1 MLNRLNKGL
10 EKVMPLLTPT
20 GVLIGV
26 VGTHWLSNYA
36 GLVPWIFAAMTF
48 SGSLGSNFKD
58 LINVM
63 THPKPIIC
71 IFVILHIVMPF
82 VGWTAGHILF
92 PNDLYTETGYI
103 LLFVIPTGAVSV
115 VWVSIYKGN
124 IPLTLSLIL
133 LDTLLS
139 PFIVPTSL
147 NLWLGAKVQ
156 MDVWAIMKELL
167 WMVVIPSLIGMAL
180 NQATKGRI
188 KKSWGPTLNP
198 FSKIGLFVVIAIN
211 SSLVAPYLKQFNWK
225 LMLII
230 IVTLV
235 TTIMG
240 YLAGWAIS
248 RWFRWERDVTV
259 AATFNSGM
267 RNLSAGAVL
276 AVQYF
281 PAPVA
286 LPVISGMLFQQILA
300 AVFGYLLSKRQI
312 AEVNTREKHL
322 V

>member
-1 MLNRLNKGL
+1 MRGTMLIRLNKGL

-26 VGTHWLSNYA
+26 VGTYWLNSYA
-36 GLVPWIFAAMTF
+36 GFVPWIFAVMTF
-48 SGSLGSNFKD
+48 SGSLGSSFKD
-58 LINVM
+58 LVKVM

-71 IFVILHIVMPF
+71 LFVILHIVMPF
-82 VGWTAGHILF
+82 VGWTAGHVLF

-103 LLFVIPTGAVSV
+103 LLFVIPTGVVSV

-139 PFIVPTSL
+139 PLIVPASL
-147 NLWLGAKVQ
+147 NLWVGAKVQ
-156 MDVWAIMKELL
+156 MDVWAIMKGLL

-180 NQATKGRI
+180 NQMTKGRI
-188 KKSWGPTLNP
+188 KKTWGATLAP
-198 FSKIGLFVVIAIN
+198 FSKIGLFVVVAIN
-211 SSLVAPYLKQFNWK
+211 SSLVAPYLKQFNGK
-225 LMLII
+225 LMMII

-235 TTIMG
+235 TTMMG

-248 RWFRWERDVTV
+248 RWFRWDRDFTVT
-259 AATFNSGM
+259 AIFNSGM

-286 LPVISGMLFQQILA
+286 LPVISGILFQQILA
-300 AVFGYLLSKRQI
+300 ALFGYLLGKRQ
-312 AEVNTREKHL
+312 L
-322 V
+322 VEGKIK